1 MTSVI
6 TVHPTPDGTEVEI
19 RITEEPHGYMNVVLA
34 PEQAED
40 LSAQIHLAAYMAKYA
55 VRYDW

>member
-6 TVHPTPDGTEVEI
+6 TVHPTPDGSEVEI
-19 RITEEPHGYMNVVLA
+19 RITEEPHGYMNVVLT

-40 LSAQIHLAAYMAKYA
+40 LRERIHFVAYMARNA
-55 VRYDW
+55 AR